1 MGALERLLKLLLQ
14 YTALL
19 DGLSEA
25 DLNDEYKYYS
35 AVYLLQVQAQVVIDI
50 VMRAASTL
58 GYEVEGYADAGR
70 KLMLAG
76 VINGDEF
83 SIYSSLVGFRNIA
96 IHQYG
101 SLNPNVIRG
110 IISGRRYRDAAKV
123 GVKVVDE
130 LRKRGIDC

>member
-83 SIYSSLVGFRNIA
+83 SIYRFLVGFRNIA

>member
-1 MGALERLLKLLLQ
+1 VGALERLLKLLLQ

-83 SIYSSLVGFRNIA
+83 SIYRSLVGFRNIA

-123 GVKVVDE
+123 GVKVVNE

>member
-1 MGALERLLKLLLQ
+1 VGSLERLLKLLLQ

-25 DLNDEYKYYS
+25 DLNDEYRYYS

-76 VINGDEF
+76 VINEDEF
-83 SIYSSLVGFRNIA
+83 SIYSSLVGLETSP
-96 IHQYG
+96 Y
-101 SLNPNVIRG
+101 
-110 IISGRRYRDAAKV
+110 ISTV
-123 GVKVVDE
+123 P
-130 LRKRGIDC
+130 

>member
-1 MGALERLLKLLLQ
+1 VGALERLLKLLLQ

-83 SIYSSLVGFRNIA
+83 SIYRSLVGFRNIA